1 MINATGNRMTAEIRR
16 QSNLANAI
24 AETQIQISSRKRIQ
38 QASDDPVASS
48 RIAVLRQ
55 VQANEDA
62 WSTNVSLA
70 SSLTAQADTT
80 LQSTSDILARAKELM
95 VAGASGNTSA
105 LDRATMAI
113 ELRDIADQ
121 LDSYQN
127 TTTASGQLLFQ
138 TGTAMEIRLDKDV
151 VMAPVPARNELFS
164 VGGVNIS
171 QIVRDAAT
179 ALESG
184 NATQIN
190 TSLTAVS
197 AGIDKIAD
205 SAAQIGLNATKIDRI
220 SEAFATRKIDV
231 AAERS
236 ALEDTDLTTAIA
248 ELNAQTITLE
258 AAQAAFAR
266 INRRTL
272 FDILS

>member
-24 AETQIQISSRKRIQ
+24 AETQTQISSRKRIQ
-38 QASDDPVASS
+38 QASDDPVASA

-55 VQANEDA
+55 AQADDDA
-62 WSTNVSLA
+62 WASNVTLATSLV
-70 SSLTAQADTT
+70 SQADTT
-80 LQSTSDILARAKELM
+80 MQSASDIMARAKELM
-95 VAGASGNTSA
+95 VAGASGNASA
-105 LDRATMAI
+105 LDRASYAL
-113 ELRDIADQ
+113 ELREIADQ

-127 TTTASGQLLFQ
+127 TKTASGDYVFPYPP
-138 TGTAMEIRLDKDV
+138 AMTMRLDKDV
-151 VMAPVPARNELFS
+151 DMAPVPARQKLFS
-164 VGGVNIS
+164 VNGVNIS
-171 QIVRDAAT
+171 QVVRDAAT

-184 NATQIN
+184 DTTQIN
-190 TSLTAVS
+190 ASQTAVS
-197 AGIDKIAD
+197 NGVNKLAD
-205 SAAQIGLNATKIDRI
+205 SAAQIGVNATKIDRI
-220 SEAFATRKIDV
+220 GEAQAARKINV
-231 AAERS
+231 ASEKS